1 MRVFYLDPALLD
13 DVGHH
18 ANYCRYIARELRG
31 RGVETRVFGHE
42 HLPASLQA
50 ELGATAHFRVSTYM
64 YCDDDPFCAWLTG
77 FETFTRKTL
86 EDLSRLPTVNP
97 EDLVFINTVRPIQLA
112 ALLEWRCAIPLA
124 RRPTFVVDSVST
136 GLVVSGVPG
145 GLKWTMPDPRSDP
158 RPALFRYLAPR
169 LPREEGARFHFVT
182 FGSVPTGLF
191 RLLLDYPV
199 LTLP

>member
-1 MRVFYLDPALLD
+1 
-13 DVGHH
+13 
-18 ANYCRYIARELRG
+18 
-31 RGVETRVFGHE
+31 
-42 HLPASLQA
+42 
-50 ELGATAHFRVSTYM
+50 
-64 YCDDDPFCAWLTG
+64 
-77 FETFTRKTL
+77 
-86 EDLSRLPTVNP
+86 
-97 EDLVFINTVRPIQLA
+97 
-112 ALLEWRCAIPLA
+112 AIPLA

-199 LTLP
+199 LTLRSPYGAVAPLRNRAGARPVTVSILGHQRTAKGYDLLPDIVRELLAARPDIRLFVQSVAFEEGAATQKILREMAASTQRL